1 MFAMTIELQL
11 LLAISTGIALLLVL
25 IIKIKLNAFLSLLI
39 ASIWVGLLSGINPIE
54 IAAIITK
61 GMGDTLGFVAT
72 IVGLGTIFGSIL
84 EHSGGAQ
91 QLSHFLIKKTGEKR
105 SRIAIL
111 FSGFA
116 VAIPIFFDVAF
127 IILFPVIQALSK
139 RLNKPIMYFA
149 LPLLTGIALTHSFI
163 PPTPGPVAVADILK
177 VELGWM
183 ILLGIPVT
191 LPAAIICGLWI
202 SKILIPVGQEQK
214 HTEIHDETTLTP
226 YKSNL
231 VFLTNIAILLP
242 LVLMILSALLSSL
255 KSESLIPSTFGL
267 DILIFIGHPFIAL
280 ILATVF
286 ALYFLGKKSGLS
298 RNQLFE
304 ISNKSLAPAGAIIL
318 ITGAGG
324 VLKQMLISTGI
335 GNMIAEN
342 MSEASISILLL
353 AYVITAIVRILQ
365 GSATIAM
372 ITAAGIV
379 APILDVLPIMSM
391 PEKTLIALAIA
402 AGSIIASHV
411 NDSGFWLVNRL
422 LDQPVETT
430 LKSWTILS
438 TTISIISFL
447 TIGLLSILWF

>member
-1 MFAMTIELQL
+1 MVSELQL
-11 LLAISTGIALLLVL
+11 LLAIITGIALLLLL
-25 IIKIKLNAFLSLLI
+25 IMKIKLNAFLSLLI
-39 ASIWVGLLSGINPIE
+39 ASIWVGLLAGINPID

-72 IVGLGTIFGSIL
+72 IVGLGTIFGAIL

-91 QLSHFLIKKTGEKR
+91 QLSHFLIQKTGEKR
-105 SRIAIL
+105 SRIAML

-116 VAIPIFFDVAF
+116 VAIPVFFDVAF

-139 RLNKPIMYFA
+139 RLKKPILYYA

-183 ILLGIPVT
+183 ILLGIPVAI
-191 LPAAIICGLWI
+191 PAAIICGLWI
-202 SKILIPVGQEQK
+202 SKRLIIMNNEQ
-214 HTEIHDETTLTP
+214 TSGEIEVELPTQKNKT
-226 YKSNL
+226 NL
-231 VFLTNIAILLP
+231 VFLTHIAILLP
-242 LVLMILSALLSSL
+242 LALMVLSAVLNTMKNQIWSQH
-255 KSESLIPSTFGL
+255 SLIIDL
-267 DILIFIGHPFIAL
+267 IIFIGHPFIAL
-280 ILATVF
+280 IIATLF
-286 ALYFLGKKSGLS
+286 ALYFLGKKAGLS
-298 RNQLFE
+298 GKQLFE

-342 MSEASISILLL
+342 MSGASISILIL
-353 AYVITAIVRILQ
+353 AYAISAIVRILQ

-379 APILDVLPIMSM
+379 APIMEVMPLMSM
-391 PEKTLIALAIA
+391 PEKTFIALAIA
-402 AGSIIASHV
+402 SGSIIASHV

-422 LDQPVETT
+422 LDQPVEAT

-438 TTISIISFL
+438 TCISVISLLTIWFLSFL
-447 TIGLLSILWF
+447 WF